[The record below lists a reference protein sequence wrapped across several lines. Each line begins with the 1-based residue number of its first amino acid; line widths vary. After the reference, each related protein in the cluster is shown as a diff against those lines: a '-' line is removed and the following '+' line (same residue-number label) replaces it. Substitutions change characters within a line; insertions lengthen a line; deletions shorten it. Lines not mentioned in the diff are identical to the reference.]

1 MRIKHFP
8 AVLFLFSLTS
18 AQAADETSILP
29 GTQPLTWEG
38 DLSTRMMDG
47 LHRFIELKI
56 AGSLE
61 TRHKYWNRDLSS
73 SEAYERSIAP
83 NRDRFMRMLGI
94 LDERM
99 PVRMERFGDDQNPS
113 LVSETDGYRV
123 FQVRWPVL
131 TGVSGEGLLLEPK
144 SAPRGQVVAVPDAD
158 QTPEQITGL
167 APGAGSG
174 SQFARRLAENG
185 FRVIV
190 PVLID
195 RS

>member
-8 AVLFLFSLTS
+8 ALLFLFSLTG

-29 GTQPLTWEG
+29 GTQPLTWE
-38 DLSTRMMDG
+38 
-47 LHRFIELKI
+47 
-56 AGSLE
+56 
-61 TRHKYWNRDLSS
+61 RDLSS

-83 NRDRFMRMLGI
+83 NRDRFMRMLGV

-113 LVSETDGYRV
+113 LVSEADGYRV